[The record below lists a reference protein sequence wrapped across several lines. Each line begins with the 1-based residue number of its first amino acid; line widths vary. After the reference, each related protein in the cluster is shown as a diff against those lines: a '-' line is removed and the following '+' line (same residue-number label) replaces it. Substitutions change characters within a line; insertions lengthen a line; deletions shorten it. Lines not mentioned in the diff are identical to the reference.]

1 MVYMISLHRMHGLS
15 GAGCGGLGGA
25 LGFFRNIPLGALSWT
40 TSCQVT
46 PGSRAAR
53 DNAGTGATP
62 PIRNIVNSP
71 WAASFSPETD
81 LQMTI

>member
-40 TSCQVT
+40 TSSLPGHTGLESCKGQCGNRCNT
-46 PGSRAAR
+46 PH
-53 DNAGTGATP
+53 
-62 PIRNIVNSP
+62 
-71 WAASFSPETD
+71 PEYCKQSMGGI
-81 LQMTI
+81 LLS